1 MTLIIDQILIDND
14 GLFLGCIVHAQ
25 EDVYV
30 IMEEEDKEYLAG
42 ESFVLSQEDLW
53 YNKEDGLDYC
63 TRTERVVDVVEEETV
78 NNVGIAIKRYFLRF
92 ERAKTP
98 LHKRQSI
105 KDIEIIVANGD
116 TLTGKDLYYL
126 ITSYCKKNYYGLEVL

>member
-14 GLFLGCIVHAQ
+14 GVFLGCNVHAQ
-25 EDVYV
+25 EDIYV
-30 IMEEEDKEYLAG
+30 IKEEDDEEYLAG

-53 YNKEDGLDYC
+53 YNKEDGIDYC
-63 TRTERVVDVVEEETV
+63 TNTERTVDLIEEETV
-78 NNVGIAIKRYFLRF
+78 NNVGMNTKRYFLRL
-92 ERAKTP
+92 ERTTTP

-116 TLTGKDLYYL
+116 TLTGKDIYYL
-126 ITSYCKKNYYGLEVL
+126 ITSYCKKNCYRLEVL